1 MIDSIEIMAKGMSAN
16 WDGYFA
22 PNELVN
28 EAWIRSLK
36 SKVFSPA
43 LIIRRAKLDMID
55 YIRRQ
60 MGREYLYVDGK
71 KIRKGVTSVDGK
83 EIKKGII
90 RPKYYTGFHDLP
102 SRVYGLHGHYDNIF
116 DRPIEDKG
124 LLRLEDTELIVK
136 LLLDHTTTQRAE
148 AMLHYYLEEHDLK
161 EAGVLMEIKECTIST
176 VLKKGRAD
184 CHRILEVMQLVEA

>member
-36 SKVFSPA
+36 SKVFAPA
-43 LIIRRAKLDMID
+43 LIMRRAKLDMID

-71 KIRKGVTSVDGK
+71 KIRKGI
-83 EIKKGII
+83 IK
-90 RPKYYTGFHDLP
+90 PKHYTGFHDLP
-102 SRVYGLHGHYDNIF
+102 HRAYGLQGHYDNIF
-116 DRPIEDKG
+116 DRPIKDNG
-124 LLRLEDTELIVK
+124 LFRLENTELIVK

-148 AMLHYYLEEHDLK
+148 AMLHYYLEEHNLK
-161 EAGVLMEIKECTIST
+161 EAGALMGIKECTIST